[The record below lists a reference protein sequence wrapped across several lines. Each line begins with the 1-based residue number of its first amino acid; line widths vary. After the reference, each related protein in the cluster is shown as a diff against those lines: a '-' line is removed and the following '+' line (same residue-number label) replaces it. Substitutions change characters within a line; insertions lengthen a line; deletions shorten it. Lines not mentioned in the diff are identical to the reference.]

1 MTPRATL
8 LVAATLG
15 FSNLAMAQADLV
27 ALDAFASDAQGN
39 PIVASQGD
47 AVWISL
53 RYEVRGDLRGA
64 YTVRFDTPIRRMETP
79 RLSLGQGAPGEYVVT
94 WGPFPLVTARSFQ
107 GTATLAPVRGTRESS
122 ARNNSAIFAVA
133 PVAPTEGIEWSNPRT
148 LDGVM
153 RIEATF
159 NPRTPAPANLSFWLP
174 RPATES
180 FQTISTSVMP
190 FGIAEDAPAE
200 PFAPVV
206 AMANDMPSVS
216 LTQRLTAE
224 VFSQRVNLD
233 ALSTVGFEAMFGQPE
248 EIARWTRPER
258 LVNSAHPDLIRFAN
272 QARTATRGTSIVEV
286 AEALYQAVLR
296 RSTYRYEPN
305 TLPDA
310 LTAFR
315 RKRGDC
321 GALSSLFVA
330 LCRTQGIAARGVTGF
345 AIGQNKWHV
354 WAEFFVPGHGWVAVD
369 PGYAEGLNG
378 TTDAPLYFGAIPELN
393 QRVATNFGF
402 DKAWNGQTVPFLQ
415 APSFFWSNP
424 SAKLATLSSTCAL
437 TVRP

>member
-15 FSNLAMAQADLV
+15 FSNLAFAQADLV

-39 PIVASQGD
+39 PIAANQGEN
-47 AVWISL
+47 VWVSL

-79 RLSLGQGAPGEYVVT
+79 RLNLGQGAPGEYLVT
-94 WGPFPLVTARSFQ
+94 WGPFPLVTARAFQ

-122 ARNNSAIFAVA
+122 TRNNAVTFMVD
-133 PVAPTEGIEWSNPRT
+133 PVAPSSGIEWSNPKT
-148 LDGVM
+148 LEGIM
-153 RIEATF
+153 RVEASF
-159 NPRTPAPANLSFWLP
+159 NPRTPAPQNLRFWMP
-174 RPATES
+174 RPTTES
-180 FQTISTSVMP
+180 FQTVSSSSFP

-206 AMANDMPSVS
+206 TVGDDIALIS

-224 VFSQRVNLD
+224 VSSQRINLSE
-233 ALSTVGFEAMFGQPE
+233 LSMVGFDAMVGQPE
-248 EIARWTRPER
+248 EIARWTRPEK
-258 LVNSAHPDLIRFAN
+258 LVNSIHPDLVRFAN
-272 QARTATRGTSIVEV
+272 QSRVSARGTSIVEV

-321 GALSSLFVA
+321 GALSALFVA
-330 LCRTQGIAARGVTGF
+330 LCRTQGIAARGVSGF
-345 AIGQNKWHV
+345 TVGQNKWHV
-354 WAEFFVPGHGWVAVD
+354 WAEFFVPGHGWIAVD

-378 TTDAPLYFGAIPELN
+378 STDAPLYFGVLPELN

-402 DKAWNGQTVPFLQ
+402 DKSWNGQTVPFLQ

-424 SAKLATLSSTCAL
+424 SAKLATLNSTCSL
-437 TVRP
+437 VVRD